1 MIIVGAQ
8 ISSLLEFAENKILL
22 HMDPTDLLIV
32 HDWEAVK
39 GIIEEPHPGNDQK
52 FFMTTLPGFDID
64 TFPFVVTSGRK
75 SINLVNVK
83 EGRMQ
88 IFVHE
93 PCKCIGP

>member
-1 MIIVGAQ
+1 MVVAGAQ
-8 ISSLLEFAENKILL
+8 ITSLLEFDLDKILL

-32 HDWEAVK
+32 HDWEVVS
-39 GIIEEPHPGNDQK
+39 GIIQEPYPGNDQK
-52 FFMTTLPGFDID
+52 YLMAALPGFDIE
-64 TFPFVVTSGRK
+64 TFPFVVVSGRK
-75 SINLVNVK
+75 TINLVNVK